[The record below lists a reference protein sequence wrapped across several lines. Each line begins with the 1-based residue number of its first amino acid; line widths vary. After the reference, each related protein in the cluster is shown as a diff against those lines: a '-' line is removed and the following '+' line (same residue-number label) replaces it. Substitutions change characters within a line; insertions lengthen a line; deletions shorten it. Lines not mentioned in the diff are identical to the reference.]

1 MQKQSYGF
9 LSDFRSGYP
18 MDLAILVAILVTI
31 ACLINQEPTDLF
43 MRRWHYARQAGEP
56 VQRELECG

>member
-31 ACLINQEPTDLF
+31 ACSNQEPADLLV
-43 MRRWHYARQAGEP
+43 RRWHYARQAGEP